1 MEYFAEF
8 GWCKGEDVE
17 GVIAVLEG
25 RLWLL
30 FFVIFAGAT
39 ANGVVE
45 AALLRGEFGMVSGG
59 FVLEHVFNELP
70 AWSEGY

>member
-1 MEYFAEF
+1 M
-8 GWCKGEDVE
+8 
-17 GVIAVLEG
+17 LEG